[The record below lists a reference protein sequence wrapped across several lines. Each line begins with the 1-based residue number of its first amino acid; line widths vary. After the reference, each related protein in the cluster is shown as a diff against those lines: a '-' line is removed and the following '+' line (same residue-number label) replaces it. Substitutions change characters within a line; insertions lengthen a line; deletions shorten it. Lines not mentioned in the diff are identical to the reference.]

1 MQKTIKTKR
10 NKTKDRESMSVVKN
24 EIDTTRREE
33 SVDRDK
39 VVRKITHALDSPCL
53 FNEKVFSF
61 LFTYEKTNGIQEE

>member
-1 MQKTIKTKR
+1 
-10 NKTKDRESMSVVKN
+10 MSVVKN